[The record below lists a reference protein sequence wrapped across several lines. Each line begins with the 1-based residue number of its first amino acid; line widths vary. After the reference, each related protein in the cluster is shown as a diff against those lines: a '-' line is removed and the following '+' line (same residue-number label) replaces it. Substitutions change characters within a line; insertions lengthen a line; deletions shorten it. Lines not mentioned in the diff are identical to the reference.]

1 MASYAT
7 KAMAALQ
14 RLAAFGLPS
23 RTAFPEFVNLLGE
36 LAPFDTAAMLW
47 LGPDLAPVDSYSNQD
62 GPPHLLA
69 RYAERW
75 FDADEARF
83 YPRQTEMQTNPALR
97 VMRVSDFTPNPGET
111 EIYDEI
117 YGQARHHWIAGLALN
132 DGLKPIGNLGLG
144 RPRGAG
150 DFSDEEIRLLKLA
163 RPYVVQALS
172 REAPVLDQPGAD
184 LEDETGFLVADL
196 DGRILHAS
204 RGGLRLLQGAAGQP
218 TDLKLMRD
226 REQDWARPMLA
237 RLGARVS
244 RNLAGAGGGPAR
256 LDAATAYGRFVVR
269 AYALS
274 GIGRGEAGAIGVQI
288 ERRLTAGVR
297 MLRSPAFR
305 SLSGREQDVAQALSR
320 GLSYPQ
326 IADQLGLGSS
336 TVVTHVRSLGQKLG
350 CGGREEI
357 VAKLCA

>member
-1 MASYAT
+1 MASHAT

-23 RTAFPEFVNLLGE
+23 RTAFPEFVRLLHE
-36 LAPFDTAAMLW
+36 LAPFDTASMVW
-47 LGPDLAPVDSYSNQD
+47 LGSDFAPVDYYSNQD
-62 GPPHLLA
+62 RSTPLLA

-83 YPRQTEMQTNPALR
+83 YPRQSEMQTNPALR
-97 VMRVSDFTPNPGET
+97 VTRVSDFTPDLGET
-111 EIYDEI
+111 EIYDEV
-117 YGQARHHWIAGLALN
+117 YRHARHHWIAALTLN
-132 DGLKPIGNLGLG
+132 DGLKPFGNLGLG
-144 RPRGAG
+144 RPPGAA
-150 DFSDEEIRLLKLA
+150 DFSDEQIRLLKLA
-163 RPYVVQALS
+163 RPYIVQALG
-172 REAPVLDQPGAD
+172 REAPILDQPD
-184 LEDETGFLVADL
+184 PDIEDETAFLVADL
-196 DGRILHAS
+196 EGRILHAS

-218 TDLKLMRD
+218 TDLRLMRD

-244 RNLAGAGGGPAR
+244 RNLAGDGGAPAR

-274 GIGRGEAGAIGVQI
+274 GIGRGEAGAIGVQV
-288 ERRLTAGVR
+288 ERRLPARVK
-297 MLRSPAFR
+297 MLRSAAFR
-305 SLSGREQDVAQALSR
+305 GLSRREQDVAQALSK

-326 IADQLGLGSS
+326 IAAQLGLGSS

-357 VAKLCA
+357 VAALCA